1 MNRFIIVDGLPYLY
15 DDGKAFAVRWDE
27 EGFTVGAEVELASVP
42 DYTYS
47 EISILAKCHDCLNSI
62 DIERPEKEQT
72 SEPKKEPENTV
83 EETDVEKQ
91 AETEGQD
98 TVTEAENNQTEQE
111 GPAAEVQE
119 ENPEQAEQAETPENQ
134 EDPAAEGEKEENTEP
149 PALEEMTVAELK
161 AYAAENSIDLGTA
174 TKKADIIA
182 AINAAE

>member
-15 DDGKAFAVRWDE
+15 DDGKAFAVKWDE
-27 EGFTVGAEVELASVP
+27 KGFTVGAEVELTEAPV
-42 DYTYS
+42 YTYS
-47 EISILAKCHDCLNSI
+47 EISILAKCHECLNSI
-62 DIERPEKEQT
+62 DIERPEKAQT

-98 TVTEAENNQTEQE
+98 TVTEAENKQIE
-111 GPAAEVQE
+111 
-119 ENPEQAEQAETPENQ
+119 Q
-134 EDPAAEGEKEENTEP
+134 EDPAAEGEKEENTEA
-149 PALEEMTVAELK
+149 PALEEMTVANLK
-161 AYAAENSIDLGTA
+161 DYAAANSIDLGTA